1 MHIYI
6 FGQGSLG
13 KIIKN
18 NLLKNSSNQVSLL
31 PLRETPLN
39 EYVNLLLNKKQIKI
53 IIDLMDPNSIDEN
66 TDKNL
71 ISKVNIIRD
80 KLDISYRIKQY
91 IYISTAGIYES
102 SLKKIDENSELKSN
116 SLSPYEK
123 LKLAN
128 EKSLSKKEIPLTICR
143 VPNIW
148 GIKSNKK
155 SFFNDLFNKYRKKD
169 KVSYFDNDKYV
180 ISYINAYDL
189 ASLLVIVISSQIFG
203 VVNLSTESFDTR
215 YNLKSLINDESIE
228 SINNIIGIRLTSIKL
243 DASKYIS
250 KTRIK
255 I

>member
-80 KLDISYRIKQY
+80 KLDISHRIKQY

-102 SLKKIDENSELKSN
+102 SLKKIDENSELKLN
-116 SLSPYEK
+116 SFSPYEK

-128 EKSLSKKEIPLTICR
+128 EKSLLEKNIPLTICR
-143 VPNIW
+143 LPNIW
-148 GIKSNKK
+148 GFKSNKK
-155 SFFNDLFNKYRKKD
+155 SFFNDLFNKYRKKE
-169 KVSYFDNDKYV
+169 KINYFDNDKYV
-180 ISYINAYDL
+180 ISYINVNDL
-189 ASLLVIVISSQIFG
+189 TSLLEIVISRQIFG
-203 VVNLSTESFDTR
+203 VVNLSTESFDSR
-215 YNLKSLINDESIE
+215 YNLKALMNNDKLEQ
-228 SINNIIGIRLTSIKL
+228 INNMIGIRLTSIKL
-243 DASKYIS
+243 DASKYIL
-250 KTRIK
+250 KKRIRF
-255 I
+255 